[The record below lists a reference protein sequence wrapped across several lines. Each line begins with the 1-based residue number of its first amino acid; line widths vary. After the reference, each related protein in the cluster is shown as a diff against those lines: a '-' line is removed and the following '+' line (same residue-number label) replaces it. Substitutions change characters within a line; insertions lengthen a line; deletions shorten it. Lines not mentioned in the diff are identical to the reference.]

1 MYKQKLFSLIT
12 VFISCCCSVIA
23 QEYDQKLKVKITRKD
38 IKHPTLKTVQT
49 HEISINDSKR
59 LIYSV
64 KENIGFEVTIDNQSQ
79 SEKKYRY
86 KIYFSEH
93 NFDRATNDINGAGR
107 PIILPPEDEDFSKH
121 RLNYPF
127 VPENTSL
134 DSIVNLGNK
143 ILVLSLYVY
152 DNVEAKFRY
161 TDSTESLIKVIKP
174 KQRTKKIRKNDLLLY
189 PNTLENHLYIKPPDF
204 MYAETDNKIKVEV
217 FSSQGILI
225 KQSSISPVFDKTDPY
240 YRFINPT
247 QKAGIYFYKI
257 TTANKTYVKALRKK

>member
-1 MYKQKLFSLIT
+1 MFKQKLFSLII
-12 VFISCCCSVIA
+12 VFTFCFSSVIA
-23 QEYDQKLKVKITRKD
+23 QEYDRKLKVKITRKD
-38 IKHPTLKTVQT
+38 IKHPTFKSVQT
-49 HEISINDSKR
+49 HEISFNDSER

-93 NFDRATNDINGAGR
+93 NFDRITNDINGAGR

-134 DSIVNLGNK
+134 HSTVNLGNK
-143 ILVLSLYVY
+143 IIVLSLYVY

-161 TDSTESLIKVIKP
+161 TDSTESLIKVIEP
-174 KQRTKKIRKNDLLLY
+174 KQRTKKIRVNDLLLY
-189 PNTLENHLYIKPPDF
+189 PNTLESYLYIKPSDF
-204 MYAETDNKIKVEV
+204 IRTTADNRIKVEV
-217 FSSQGILI
+217 YSSQGILI
-225 KQSSISPVFDKTDPY
+225 KQSNISPVLDKTDTY

-247 QKAGIYFYKI
+247 QKTGIYFYKI
-257 TTANKTYVKALRKK
+257 TIANKTYVKTLRKK